1 MNILYQFL
9 ILFFVLGGC
18 YQEKEEENIER
29 TKLHFKEVA
38 NVQIVQ
44 DRYKAVLR
52 YEVRG
57 GKSDEVKGQIN
68 QMMEKGANVAKGK
81 SEVEVSTGRYNIKKN
96 WDGQLRKHSGWIA
109 FQEMV
114 LDTENKEDISDI
126 VGELQKEGFL
136 VSNFNA
142 YLSEDK
148 KAEYRNQL
156 IKDALSRVKIRADL
170 VASEMGKASA
180 QITEINIGS
189 NHPITPRPV
198 MYHSR
203 VSQMSFK
210 EPVVEAAKQNIS
222 VTISVVAVLE

>member
-9 ILFFVLGGC
+9 VLFFVLGGC

-57 GKSDEVKGQIN
+57 EKSDEVQGQLN
-68 QMMEKGANVAKGK
+68 QMMEKGTNVAKGK
-81 SEVEVSTGRYNIKKN
+81 SEVEVSTARYNVRKN
-96 WDGQLRKHSGWIA
+96 WDGKLRKYSGWTA
-109 FQEMV
+109 YQELI
-114 LDTENKEDISDI
+114 LDTENKEEISDI

-142 YLSEDK
+142 YLSKDK

-156 IKDALSRVKIRADL
+156 IKEALSRVKIRADL
-170 VASEMGKASA
+170 VASEMGKDSA
-180 QITEINIGS
+180 KITEINIDS
-189 NHPITPRPV
+189 NRFPSPGPRV
-198 MYHSR
+198 YHSR
-203 VSQMSFK
+203 ISEMSLK
-210 EPVVEAAKQNIS
+210 APTIEESKQNIS
-222 VTISVVAVLE
+222 VTISVVVVLE